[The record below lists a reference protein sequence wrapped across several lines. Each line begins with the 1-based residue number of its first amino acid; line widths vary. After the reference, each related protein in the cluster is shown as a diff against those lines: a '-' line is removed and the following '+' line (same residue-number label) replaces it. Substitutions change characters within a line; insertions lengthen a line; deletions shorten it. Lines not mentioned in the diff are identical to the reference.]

1 MTSLSPGGGLDKSY
15 WVCTCVHCQM
25 HRLLLFTLT
34 YTWPWAKNTLV
45 SSHVIL
51 TPAPSGDV
59 IIITQSHS
67 GRDCGSER
75 LNTTQTLIPAARLS
89 CTARVCRP
97 PSALLGTVPQALQ
110 AGPASHSGVTC
121 IDAKDPV
128 CCSPTPLACVPGSPS
143 FLFAPSHSSSKF
155 QIP

>member
-1 MTSLSPGGGLDKSY
+1 MINKARGDLSVTNQRCLGQESGGTTACDFSLSPGGGLDKNY

-25 HRLLLFTLT
+25 HHLLLFTLT

-97 PSALLGTVPQALQ
+97 PLALLGTVPQALQ
-110 AGPASHSGVTC
+110 AGPRF
-121 IDAKDPV
+121 
-128 CCSPTPLACVPGSPS
+128 PLWSY
-143 FLFAPSHSSSKF
+143 LH
-155 QIP
+155 